1 MAVKKLRVLA
11 LMHIGLVPPADATS
25 REEHTEWK
33 MEFDV
38 LSTLRAIGHEVMPLG
53 IHDDLGVI
61 RKAIDEWKPH
71 VAFNLL
77 EDFDGVPVFDQNVV
91 SYLELLRIPYT
102 GCNPRGL
109 MLARDKALSKKLLAY
124 HRIAVPEFAVF
135 PIGRVGRPSKRLAF
149 PLIVKSLTKEA
160 SEGIS
165 QASVVDD
172 VDKLAE
178 RVRFIHRNLGTD
190 AIVERYIEGREIY
203 VGVMGNQ
210 RLRVLPVWEMLFTN
224 MPPQIRRI
232 ATNRAKWSHTYQ
244 QKHGITSEE
253 AKDLPAAVVEN
264 IQHLCRR
271 IYRTLSLTGYARIDF
286 RLDAAGRIYVLEAN
300 PNPQLAH
307 GEDFADSA
315 ERAGLSY
322 GDLLQA
328 IINMALVRGQS

>member
-1 MAVKKLRVLA
+1 MALKKLRVLA
-11 LMHIGLVPPADATS
+11 LMHVGLLPPVDATS
-25 REEHTEWK
+25 REENTEWK
-33 MEFDV
+33 TEFDV

-109 MLARDKALSKKLLAY
+109 MLARDKALSKKILAY
-124 HRIAVPEFAVF
+124 HRIAVPDFAVF
-135 PIGRVGRPSKRLAF
+135 PIGRVVRPSKRLTF

-172 VDKLAE
+172 ADRLAE
-178 RVRFIHRNLGTD
+178 RVKFIHRNLGTD
-190 AIVERYIEGREIY
+190 AIVERYVDGRELY
-203 VGVMGNQ
+203 VGVIGNQ

-224 MPPQIRRI
+224 MPPQVRRI
-232 ATNRAKWSHTYQ
+232 ATNRVKWSHAYQ
-244 QKHGITSEE
+244 RKHGITSAE
-253 AKDLPAAVVEN
+253 ATDLPPAVVEN
-264 IQHLCRR
+264 IAHLCRR
-271 IYRTLSLTGYARIDF
+271 IYRTLSLTGYARLDF
-286 RLDAAGRIYVLEAN
+286 RLGADGRMYVLEAN

-307 GEDFADSA
+307 DEDFAESA
-315 ERAGLSY
+315 ERSGMAY

-328 IINMALVRGQS
+328 IINLALSRRRS

>member
-1 MAVKKLRVLA
+1 MALRKLRILV
-11 LMHIGLVPPADATS
+11 LMHVGLVPPADATS
-25 REEHTEWK
+25 REENTEWK
-33 MEFDV
+33 TEFDV

-53 IHDDLGVI
+53 VHDDLGVI

-77 EDFDGVPVFDQNVV
+77 EDFDGVPVFDQNVA
-91 SYLELLRIPYT
+91 SYLEVLRIPYT

-124 HRIAVPEFAVF
+124 HRITVPDFAVF
-135 PIGRVGRPSKRLAF
+135 PIGRVVRPSKRLTF

-172 VDKLAE
+172 VEKLAE

-190 AIVERYIEGREIY
+190 AIVERYIEGRELY
-203 VGVMGNQ
+203 VGVLGNQ

-224 MPPQIRRI
+224 MPPQSRRI
-232 ATNRAKWSHTYQ
+232 ATNRVKWSHAYQ
-244 QKHGITSEE
+244 EKYGITSDE
-253 AKDLPAAVVEN
+253 AKDLPPAVVEN
-264 IQHLCRR
+264 IQHLCGR
-271 IYRTLSLTGYARIDF
+271 IYRTLSLSGYARVDF
-286 RLDAAGRIYVLEAN
+286 RLDTAGRMYVLEAN

-322 GDLLQA
+322 ADLLQA
-328 IINMALVRGQS
+328 IINLALARRHS

>member
-25 REEHTEWK
+25 REENTEWK
-33 MEFDV
+33 TEFDV
-38 LSTLRAIGHEVMPLG
+38 LSTLRQLGHEVMPLG

-109 MLARDKALSKKLLAY
+109 MLARDKALSKKILAY

-135 PIGRVGRPSKRLAF
+135 PIGRSIRPSKRLTF

-172 VDKLAE
+172 ADKLAE
-178 RVRFIHRNLGTD
+178 RVKFIHRSLGTD
-190 AIVERYIEGREIY
+190 AIVERYIEGRELY
-203 VGVMGNQ
+203 VGIMGNQ

-224 MPPQIRRI
+224 MPPQVRRI
-232 ATNRAKWSHTYQ
+232 ATNRVKWSHAYQ
-244 QKHGITSEE
+244 RRHGITSDE
-253 AKDLPAAVVEN
+253 ARDLPPAVLES
-264 IQHLCRR
+264 IPHLCRR
-271 IYRTLSLTGYARIDF
+271 IYRTLSLTGYARLDF
-286 RLDAAGRIYVLEAN
+286 RLGADGRMYVLEAN

-328 IINMALVRGQS
+328 IIKMAIARRA

>member
-1 MAVKKLRVLA
+1 
-11 LMHIGLVPPADATS
+11 MHVGLVPPADATS
-25 REEHTEWK
+25 REEDTEWK
-33 MEFDV
+33 TEFDV
-38 LSTLRAIGHEVMPLG
+38 VSTLRELGHDVMPLG
-53 IHDDLGVI
+53 IGDDLGVV

-109 MLARDKALSKKLLAY
+109 MLARDKALSKTILAY
-124 HRIAVPEFAVF
+124 HRITVPDFAVF
-135 PIGRVGRPSKRLAF
+135 PIGRVVRPSKRLRF
-149 PLIVKSLTKEA
+149 PVIVKSLTKEA

-178 RVRFIHRNLGTD
+178 RVKFIHRHLGTD
-190 AIVERYIEGREIY
+190 AIVERYVEGRELY

-224 MPPQIRRI
+224 MPPQVRRI
-232 ATNRAKWSHTYQ
+232 ATNRVKWSHTYQ
-244 QKHGITSEE
+244 ERHGIRSEQ
-253 AKDLPAAVVEN
+253 ATDLPAAVADG

-286 RLDAAGRIYVLEAN
+286 RLDAEGRMYVLEVN
-300 PNPQLAH
+300 PNPQLAR
-307 GEDFADSA
+307 GEDFAQSA

-322 GDLLQA
+322 GELLQS
-328 IINMALVRGQS
+328 IINLALARRPPG